1 MRCRAS
7 PQLSTAEPPPPALLP
22 LATWCMPVSTLLVLV
37 SVILMLAPSL
47 LSSIDPRQGGREL
60 DCHQAVEVR
69 AVPSGQIWA
78 IGMLI
83 IGQPRWLGYG
93 YILEGDSKWRH
104 LIPTLFWL
112 FLGSIPVRV
121 FGFIL
126 DGALSPV
133 CVPQVGWFA
142 YECVQ
147 CWLLCYHMYRRKA
160 EAE

>member
-1 MRCRAS
+1 M
-7 PQLSTAEPPPPALLP
+7 AEPPPPALLP
-22 LATWCMPVSTLLVLV
+22 LAAWRMPVGALLVLV
-37 SVILMLAPSL
+37 SVILMLAPDL
-47 LSSIDPRQGGREL
+47 LKSIDPRQDGREL
-60 DCHQAVEVR
+60 DCHQTVEVR

-112 FLGSIPVRV
+112 FLGSIPVRIL
-121 FGFIL
+121 GFIL
-126 DGALSPV
+126 DGTLSPV

-142 YECVQ
+142 YECVH
-147 CWLLCYHMYRRKA
+147 CSLLFYHMYRRKA
-160 EAE
+160 EAWAEPE